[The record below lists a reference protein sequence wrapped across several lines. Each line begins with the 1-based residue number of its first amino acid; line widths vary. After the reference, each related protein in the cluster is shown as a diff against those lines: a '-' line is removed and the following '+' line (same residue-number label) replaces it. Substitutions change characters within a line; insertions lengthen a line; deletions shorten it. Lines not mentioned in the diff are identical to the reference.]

1 MKSGIRGLSKGCAPH
16 LADVMNIVHE
26 VWGEI
31 TEQQVK
37 NCWEKTTLI
46 SNNEMAAA
54 ATTTV
59 Y

>member
-1 MKSGIRGLSKGCAPH
+1 MRGLSKGCAPH